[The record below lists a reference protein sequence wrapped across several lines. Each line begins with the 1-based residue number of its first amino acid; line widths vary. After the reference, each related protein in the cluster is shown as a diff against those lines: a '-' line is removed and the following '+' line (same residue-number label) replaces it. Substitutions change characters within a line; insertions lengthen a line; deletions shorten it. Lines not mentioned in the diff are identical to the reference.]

1 MDLVAV
7 DAAELDRAAVDEEA
21 RPGHLDLAEADAADD
36 LLERAGGR
44 AKLAWP
50 FSGQARTAVGLTN
63 DEGDIISAIRT
74 VRAGD
79 GARMD
84 LGIRK
89 ATDILRNSRYGE
101 PWMAGG
107 IEVKSKKRTSR
118 RRLARHARTAVG
130 TSSSAST
137 LVRRAIPPVS
147 RHVWMAERDWSA
159 GVFGAQRLR
168 WRALLER
175 SRRLRGRHRSA
186 QDFLPVA
193 GIQQGRDL
201 IQNAKV
207 FFSAKFACLRVAIP
221 DRQIVIAVDAIQ
233 RAAPCQLD
241 RSADGDSPGR
251 YPLMKT
257 KAEFGIAKKR
267 NHGIIPQSKKT
278 PKGCNESNI
287 AYLLH
292 LADCVLSSVSWVL
305 IVMLSSP

>member
-107 IEVKSKKRTSR
+107 IEVM
-118 RRLARHARTAVG
+118 
-130 TSSSAST
+130 
-137 LVRRAIPPVS
+137 II
-147 RHVWMAERDWSA
+147 
-159 GVFGAQRLR
+159 F
-168 WRALLER
+168 
-175 SRRLRGRHRSA
+175 
-186 QDFLPVA
+186 
-193 GIQQGRDL
+193 
-201 IQNAKV
+201 
-207 FFSAKFACLRVAIP
+207 
-221 DRQIVIAVDAIQ
+221 
-233 RAAPCQLD
+233 
-241 RSADGDSPGR
+241 ADGLSDNGCAAAVAEAR
-251 YPLMKT
+251 
-257 KAEFGIAKKR
+257 KA
-267 NHGIIPQSKKT
+267 
-278 PKGCNESNI
+278 KGK
-287 AYLLH
+287 A
-292 LADCVLSSVSWVL
+292 SW
-305 IVMLSSP
+305 